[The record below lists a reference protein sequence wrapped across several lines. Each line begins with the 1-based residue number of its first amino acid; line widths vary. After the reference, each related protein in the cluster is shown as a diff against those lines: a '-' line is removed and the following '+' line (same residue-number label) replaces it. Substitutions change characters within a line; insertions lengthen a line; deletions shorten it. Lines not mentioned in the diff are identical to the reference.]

1 MTSCVNR
8 GWLFIY
14 FYFLAFLL
22 QKGGVD
28 GSFLE
33 ESMELRLYHTL
44 FNSVL

>member
-8 GWLFIY
+8 GWLF
-14 FYFLAFLL
+14 FLAFFLAFLL

-28 GSFLE
+28 GLFSE